1 MDLKKRA
8 VRHQTSQ
15 WIRITLRVDPKNK
28 NYLKTLCDELGISQ
42 NLLINKII
50 DCFREIDLKQSTVQN
65 KTIGEICKHMIM
77 SSLKR
82 DSDKYDINK
91 TPIDLQLEKLKEG
104 SFE

>member
-1 MDLKKRA
+1 MDLKQRA
-8 VRHQTSQ
+8 VRHQTSE

-28 NYLKTLCDELGISQ
+28 NYLKSLCDDLGISQ

-50 DCFREIDLKQSTVQN
+50 DCFREIDLKQSTMEN
-65 KTIGEICKHMIM
+65 KTIGDICKHMIM

-82 DSDKYDINK
+82 DSDKYSKN
-91 TPIDLQLEKLKEG
+91 PIDIKLEKLKEG